1 MLLLLLLLPVTVSRG
16 KPVGRFKPAAFTLQ
30 LGLFPEVIE
39 ALEAPRVLQRQ
50 LVAKVPEKERHE
62 DDEESDGGQKAQHLW
77 RD

>member
-1 MLLLLLLLPVTVSRG
+1 MLLLLLLVTVSRV
-16 KPVGRFKPAAFTLQ
+16 KQVGAFHRQPTLQ

-50 LVAKVPEKERHE
+50 LVAKVPEEERHE
-62 DDEESDGGQKAQHLW
+62 DDEEADGGQKAQHLW